1 MDAVWISRIWRDT
14 VWAMLHNIKIR
25 QNRFIKTAAVTPF
38 GSGSSAGINID
49 LPGTGESGSEPE
61 MYDGPFSVTFLPVEE
76 EKEEGDQELFP
87 SLALK
92 GGMLTVGSSRFVI
105 EDAVYPGGPGVFYAE
120 VIYDDTL
127 EDYWYGVY
135 FEADLPA
142 DTDPKRWF
150 CRISTVDFDP
160 EAQKPALAI
169 DQIWKG
175 GDLEV
180 TGRWVE

>member
-1 MDAVWISRIWRDT
+1 M
-14 VWAMLHNIKIR
+14 
-25 QNRFIKTAAVTPF
+25 
-38 GSGSSAGINID
+38 
-49 LPGTGESGSEPE
+49 
-61 MYDGPFSVTFLPVEE
+61 EE

-105 EDAVYPGGPGVFYAE
+105 EDAVYPSGPGVFYAE

-142 DTDPKRWF
+142 VTIPNDGFAGSRPW
-150 CRISTVDFDP
+150 ISIRKHRNRP
-160 EAQKPALAI
+160 WQSIRSGKAA
-169 DQIWKG
+169 IWK
-175 GDLEV
+175 
-180 TGRWVE
+180 